1 MSTVR
6 VSGTRST
13 TPSGNYG
20 ISAPG
25 GNVTLGGGGNITIT
39 GGGNITVNAG
49 TGTTVIN
56 STQTNISGNATVGG
70 NAIITGTLTVLGD
83 TATNIHILPAPKNVG
98 SPPNPF
104 GQDDNVY
111 IGPGYVPFGGANGTY
126 QRTLAQLYL
135 AGGVGIEKDLNVGG
149 YIYGRV
155 SQATTSQQLIV
166 TATNINQVFYPTFT
180 DQLGVGT
187 YLYGDNIGLKGGLTY
202 NPSTGILTTDQAAI
216 VAATPST
223 SPETGALTVA
233 GGAGIVGEVNLGN
246 NLNVLGNIAS
256 ANIYPNADNQF
267 KIGEATARWEQAYL
281 EKIYTN
287 VITSNPGEN
296 IEIRP
301 EVPMTDIFSDIRV
314 RGKNPIGTAP
324 VVTNVLYVTVDGDDT
339 NDGRAMDA
347 SRACRTIG
355 GAINS
360 PYYQSG
366 TQIRV
371 SPGLYLE
378 NNPLEM
384 KPYTSVMGSDLRT
397 TFVEPINKTQDLFHV
412 NSGCYLA
419 FMNFLNGRSGLLEGQ
434 YTAGTNRGAYATAF
448 PPLTGNNRI
457 DLFHSP
463 YIQNCTNQS
472 GPWLKDGTLF
482 VPNQTIQ
489 VPDAV
494 GISSWDANT
503 STILVTLSTGT
514 VELGMS
520 LEVTEQDPGFFD
532 ARTLLLANKPFLQ
545 EQVVAFVDQTFNTGT
560 FVYNQTK
567 CARDTGLIV
576 DSIALDLMYSTVYNH
591 SASESTFAGLQY
603 WSQDVGRTGAIQG
616 ELTTTTEAINYARD
630 LVISLVQSVNA
641 YSVTG
646 TIATLFNTVT
656 NILNNGTIGV
666 TDQIVSNNL
675 TTSTDAATWAAY
687 KAIQANTATIQLMAV
702 NYIYNKYPAFEFN
715 TSTCYRDIGYIINS
729 VSFDLLNGGNKQSI
743 KSGVYYWGYDGAS
756 SAIPREIP
764 ETTAA
769 YNFIKSIIPNIVL
782 GQPILT
788 PYQGTYPQ
796 VYQGYN
802 ASTQEAVRLL
812 QDGIDT
818 ITNIIR
824 NGPSAAGPQ
833 YPMPVDRSPVI
844 SIQNAC
850 ALLQANRQFIVAETI
865 AYINATAG
873 KFNYSREFCY
883 RDVGIL
889 VENMSYDMAFGGNQK
904 SVESGLAYWN
914 GAVSKIAGQESQ
926 TTSAIDYLGSLCKQ
940 VVVNQTCI
948 DLLSNLGVTSALN
961 SQVRNTVLTGGSVAV
976 GVITNLFNI
985 VTDIIANGP
994 SVAPQIYVGSN
1005 PDEAYISAEI
1015 LLQANRQFI
1024 QEDTINW
1031 INTTFQ
1037 SFGYNKIK
1045 CRRDLGLIIDSV
1057 AFDLL
1062 YPTEGH
1068 SQSTFAGLQYY
1079 KQHSGDHRIRAWAQ
1093 VSAMYYLRDLCV
1105 KIIQNITPADDL
1117 VPRYSTGTQTTIAN
1131 CGTPVEAKFIYDE
1144 FTNIATI
1151 VKRNDGKWTDR
1162 IIPNGYPTDIQ
1173 SAYNTVKI
1181 LNANKNYIAKELIA
1195 FTDATQP
1202 GFQYSK
1208 TKCIRDTS
1216 YLIDAVCFDLI
1227 HGGNRQAVQNA
1238 QYYYWFNTST
1248 TVIPYEKTQTIDA
1261 FHHLAII
1268 AGQVVQNIPVS
1279 YLQTA
1284 VPQVFGITSATVVE
1298 ANTLGAS
1305 ISTITNIIQLGS
1317 KTAYAP
1323 TPIANTATQTTAT
1336 TAAFDLLLKNKKFL
1350 TEEVIAYID
1359 QQYNSTPFTYNK
1371 AKCSRDTGLIVDSLV
1386 TDLQFNSFSESN
1398 FAGLQ
1403 YWSQNGYTGRIASEI
1418 TTITNA
1424 IRYLKTIMS
1433 TVANNSSANGP
1444 YSALLIQ
1451 NDFDVITNILS
1462 NANGVVSFVTD
1473 QIVSNRTTIDPNPGV
1488 LPALQ
1493 AIQAA
1498 KPSLQQQVLDYI
1510 QSPSGLNYSASN
1522 FNTGTRYRDVGYII
1536 DSVCV
1541 DLVYGGNKQAVK
1553 SGLYYYY
1560 NDPTM
1565 SDIPGEVQQTT
1576 AAYDFIG
1583 SLLPY
1588 IIKSIP
1594 VARRFQST
1602 ATQVLALSASPGT
1615 DAEVTA
1621 LSNRIELITQII
1633 QNGPD
1638 SALPKTPLGLTATT
1652 SANVLNAIRLLA
1664 DNKTF
1669 IKAEVIAF
1677 IDATFSQNKS
1687 FQYNQEL
1694 CYRDTGLIVDA
1705 VSQDL
1710 LLGGNQKSTEA
1721 GLAYWNKGYNSVAG
1735 QESTTTMAINYA
1747 RDLALKIAANEPV
1760 YPNTLTETTQVINP
1774 FFQYG
1779 GDYMPQQSIRRNFGI
1794 VTDIITRG
1802 PQFAPPIYA
1811 GGGIFALTGPN
1822 GSSVNFAPK
1831 VVAVNTVT
1839 TGTYLISLSTSTI
1852 GYGDNHTIYFG
1863 KTSVYPI
1870 QDTGVEQ
1877 LSYALT
1883 GSVNTYNRRKLDPIG
1898 SMGGSLVDGGVISD
1912 RSPIQSF
1919 VYDAFTQINQGGRGI
1934 HITNN
1939 GYAQLVSVFTVFCSI
1954 GVQVDNGGI
1963 ASIVNSNANFGDL
1976 CLVAKGY
1983 GSRSFSGTVYNPP
1996 YTAYPSTPGPNG
2008 FNQYY
2013 PEGYWPHRGQV
2024 EIFVPDTANRPHI
2037 SLVME
2042 VVPPESYNN
2051 PLNTEKLAATGLVVK
2066 GFKNSQPS
2074 TSTIHTGTI
2083 TLTGVDTTD
2092 IAIGNNVYILDQ
2104 FGYPYDPFPW
2114 VHDEFGQALDVGGN
2128 VIPTDS
2134 INTQTNAAYRVFYAS
2149 TGTYVTDLNYNSIT
2163 LSQAVTSGAIYPN
2176 NPNYFTLYFCGNA
2189 YYTVQSS
2196 STATNPKPVGL
2207 NILSA
2212 AGLQYRDPFTAALV
2226 SPPDQVQLH
2235 ARSLQHLNSLV
2246 NSVISNATI
2255 TPVFQTDIP
2264 QFSSALV
2271 QGGNQAIP
2279 FINQRFSN
2287 LLNIITA
2294 TNVVQAQSIV
2304 PSRAITQTG
2313 TVPAGAGSAVIL
2325 IRDNIDFL
2333 AAEVSAYVIDPAGL
2347 NFASSNFNV
2356 AKCQR
2361 DVKII
2366 LQALIYDIESGGSYN
2381 MVYSGLSYWSRNGT
2395 HHIVELGEAVNDFT
2409 LFPDG
2414 ATVNF
2419 YQRSYISAS
2428 GYVFEYVGAGTNYGA
2443 LPQVGRADPDQLK
2456 ETVQLGTGK
2465 VFFTSTDQNGDFR
2478 IGPGLVISQAT
2489 GVLSGRT
2496 FTKSLF
2502 ANMTPFML
2510 AIGVG

>member
-13 TPSGNYG
+13 TPGGNYG

-25 GNVTLGGGGNITIT
+25 GNVNLTGGGDITIS

-70 NAIITGTLTVLGD
+70 NAIITGTLQVLGD
-83 TATNIHILPAPKNVG
+83 TATNIHILPGPHNVG
-98 SPPNPF
+98 SPPNPT

-111 IGPGYVPFGGANGTY
+111 IGPGYIAYGAPNGTY
-126 QRTLAQLYL
+126 QRTLAQLYV

-149 YIYGRV
+149 YIYGRI

-166 TATNINQVFYPTFT
+166 TATNVDQVFYPTFT
-180 DQLGVGT
+180 DQLGVGS
-187 YLYGDNIGLKGGLTY
+187 YLYGDNVGVKGGLTY
-202 NPSTGILTTDQAAI
+202 NPSTGLFTADQI
-216 VAATPST
+216 NVAAVTPST
-223 SPETGALTVA
+223 SPTTGALTVA

-246 NLNVLGNIAS
+246 NLNVLGDVAS

-267 KIGEATARWEQAYL
+267 KIGEAAARWKEAYL

-287 VITSNPGEN
+287 ILTSNPGED
-296 IEIRP
+296 IQIKP
-301 EVPMTDIFSDIRV
+301 DVPMTDIFGDIRV

-347 SRACRTIG
+347 SRACRTVG
-355 GAINS
+355 GAMQS

-371 SPGLYLE
+371 SPGHYLE

-397 TFVEPINKTQDLFHV
+397 TFLEPINKTQDLFHV

-448 PPLTGNNRI
+448 PPQTGDARI

-482 VPNQTIQ
+482 IPNQTIQ
-489 VPDAV
+489 VPNAV
-494 GISSWDANT
+494 GTASWDANT
-503 STILVTLSTGT
+503 TSIVVSVSTGT
-514 VELGMS
+514 IELGMS

-567 CARDTGLIV
+567 CARDTGLII

-603 WSQDVGRTGAIQG
+603 WNQDAGRTGAIQG

-630 LVISLVQSVNA
+630 LVISLVESVSA

-656 NILNNGTIGV
+656 NILINGTAGV

-687 KAIQANTATIQLMAV
+687 KAIQANTATIQLMTV
-702 NYIYNKYPAFEFN
+702 NYIYDKYPAFEFN
-715 TSTCYRDIGYIINS
+715 TSTCYRDVGYILDS

-743 KSGVYYWGYDGAS
+743 KSGVYYWGYDSAA
-756 SAIPREIP
+756 SAIPKEIP

-769 YNFIKSIIPNIVL
+769 YNFIKGIIPNIVL
-782 GQPILT
+782 GQQILT

-796 VYQGYN
+796 VYVGYN
-802 ASTQEAVRLL
+802 ASTQETVQLL
-812 QDGIDT
+812 QNSIDT

-824 NGPSAAGPQ
+824 NGPSAAGPK
-833 YPMPVDRSPVI
+833 YPMPVDRSPVV

-850 ALLQANRQFIVAETI
+850 ALLEANRQFIVAETI

-873 KFNYSREFCY
+873 KFIYSREFCY

-926 TTSAIDYLGSLCKQ
+926 TTSAIDYLASLCKQ
-940 VVVNQTCI
+940 VVVNQTCT
-948 DLLSNLGVTSALN
+948 DLLSVMGVTSALN
-961 SQVRNTVLTGGSVAV
+961 SQVRNTALTGGSIAV
-976 GVITNLFNI
+976 GTISNLFDI
-985 VTDIIANGP
+985 VTNIIDNGP

-1005 PDEAYISAEI
+1005 PDEAYISAEV

-1037 SFGYNKIK
+1037 TFGYNKIK
-1045 CRRDLGLIIDSV
+1045 CRRDLGLIIDSI

-1062 YPTEGH
+1062 YPTAGH
-1068 SQSTFAGLQYY
+1068 SQSTFAGLQYF
-1079 KQHSGDHRIRAWAQ
+1079 KQHSGDHRIRSWAE
-1093 VSAMYYLRDLCV
+1093 VSAMLYLRDLAV

-1131 CGTPVEAKFIYDE
+1131 CGTPIEAKFIYDE

-1151 VKRNDGKWTDR
+1151 VQKNDGKWTDR
-1162 IIPNGYPTDIQ
+1162 IVPNGYPVGIQ
-1173 SAYNTVKI
+1173 SAYDTVYI
-1181 LNANKNYIAKELIA
+1181 LNANKAYIAQEVIA
-1195 FTDATQP
+1195 YTDATQP
-1202 GFQYSK
+1202 GIQYNK
-1208 TKCIRDTS
+1208 VKCARDVS
-1216 YLIDAVCFDLI
+1216 YLIDAVSFDLI

-1238 QYYYWFNTST
+1238 QYYYWWNTAT
-1248 TVIPYEKTQTIDA
+1248 TVIPNEQPQTIDA
-1261 FHHLAII
+1261 FQYLSTI
-1268 AGQVVQNIPVS
+1268 AGQVVQNIPVAQ
-1279 YLQTA
+1279 LQTA
-1284 VPQVFGITSATVVE
+1284 VPQVFGITSATVTE
-1298 ANTLGAS
+1298 ANVIGAS
-1305 ISTITNIIQLGS
+1305 VSTITSIIQQGP
-1317 KTAYAP
+1317 TIAYAP
-1323 TPIANTATQTTAT
+1323 TPIANTATQTTST
-1336 TAAFDLLLKNKKFL
+1336 NAAFDLLLKNKQFL

-1359 QQYNSTPFTYNK
+1359 RQYNSTSFTYDK
-1371 AKCSRDTGLIVDSLV
+1371 VKCGRDTGLIVDSLV

-1418 TTITNA
+1418 TTTTNA
-1424 IRYLKTIMS
+1424 IKYLKTIMA
-1433 TVANNSSANGP
+1433 TVANNSSVNGP
-1444 YSALLIQ
+1444 YSANLIQ

-1462 NANGVVSFVTD
+1462 NVGGIVGFITD
-1473 QIVSNRTTIDPNPGV
+1473 QIVSNGTTIDANPGV
-1488 LPALQ
+1488 IPAFQ

-1522 FNTGTRYRDVGYII
+1522 FNTGTCYRDVGYII
-1536 DSVCV
+1536 DSVCI
-1541 DLVYGGNKQAVK
+1541 DFMYGGNKQAVK
-1553 SGLYYYY
+1553 AGLYYYY
-1560 NDPTM
+1560 NDPTQ
-1565 SDIPGEVQQTT
+1565 SDIPGEIQQTT

-1588 IIKSIP
+1588 IIKSTP

-1602 ATQVLALSASPGT
+1602 ATQVLALASPGT

-1621 LSNRIELITQII
+1621 LSDRIELITQII

-1652 SANVLNAIRLLA
+1652 TASTINAIKLLA
-1664 DNKTF
+1664 ENRGF
-1669 IKAEVIAF
+1669 IQAEVLAF
-1677 IDATFSQNKS
+1677 IDATFSQSKS
-1687 FQYNQEL
+1687 FEYNQEL

-1710 LLGGNQKSTEA
+1710 LLGGNQKSIEA
-1721 GLAYWNKGYNSVAG
+1721 GLAYWNQGYNYVAG

-1760 YPNTLTETTQVINP
+1760 YPNTLTETTQIINP

-1794 VTDIITRG
+1794 ITDIISRG
-1802 PQFAPPIYA
+1802 PQVAPPVYA
-1811 GGGIFALTGPN
+1811 GGGIFALTGLN

-1831 VVAVNTVT
+1831 VVAVNTIT
-1839 TGTYLISLSTSTI
+1839 TGTYLIGLSTSTI

-1863 KTSVYPI
+1863 QTSVYPL
-1870 QDTGVEQ
+1870 QDPAVEQ

-1883 GSVNTYNRRKLDPIG
+1883 GATDTYDRRKLDPIG
-1898 SMGGSLVDGGVISD
+1898 SMGGSLVDGAVISD
-1912 RSPIQSF
+1912 KSPIQSF

-1939 GYAQLVSVFTVFCSI
+1939 GYAQLVSVFTVFCSV

-1983 GSRSFSGTVYNPP
+1983 GTRSFSGTIYNPP
-1996 YTAYPSTPGPNG
+1996 YTAYPNTPGPNG
-2008 FNQYY
+2008 FDQYY
-2013 PEGYWPHRGQV
+2013 PEGFWPHRGEV
-2024 EIFVPDTANRPHI
+2024 LVFVPDTANRPHI

-2051 PLNTEKLAATGLVVK
+2051 PLNTDKLAATGLVVK
-2066 GFKNSQPS
+2066 GFKNAQPS

-2083 TLTGVDTTD
+2083 SLSGIDTTD

-2114 VHDEFGQALDVGGN
+2114 VHDEFGQALDVDGN
-2128 VIPTDS
+2128 VVPTDS
-2134 INTQTNAAYRVFYAS
+2134 VNTQTNAAYMQWYAS
-2149 TGTYVTDLNYNSIT
+2149 TGTYVTDLNYNSIVLNKAT
-2163 LSQAVTSGAIYPN
+2163 TGGSIFAD
-2176 NPNYFTLYFCGNA
+2176 NPNYFTLYFCGNS

-2196 STATNPKPVGL
+2196 TTSTNPKPVGL

-2212 AGLQYRDPFTAALV
+2212 AGLQYQDPFTGLTV
-2226 SPPDQVQLH
+2226 SPPDQVQQH
-2235 ARSLQHLNSLV
+2235 ARALQHLNTLV
-2246 NSVISNATI
+2246 NSVISNQTI
-2255 TPVFQTDIP
+2255 TPTFQTDIP
-2264 QFSSALV
+2264 QFSSTLV
-2271 QGGNQAIP
+2271 QGGDQAIP
-2279 FINQRFSN
+2279 FINQRFGN
-2287 LLNIITA
+2287 LLNIVTA
-2294 TNVVQAQSIV
+2294 TNIVQAQSIV
-2304 PSRAITQTG
+2304 PSRAITKTG
-2313 TVPAGAGSAVIL
+2313 TVPAGAGSAVTL
-2325 IRDNIDFL
+2325 ITDNIDFL
-2333 AAEVSAYVIDPAGL
+2333 AAELTAYITDPAGL

-2366 LQALIYDIESGGSYN
+2366 LQSLIYDIESGGSYN
-2381 MVYSGLSYWSRNGT
+2381 MVYAGLSYWSRNGT
-2395 HHIVELGEAVNDFT
+2395 HHIVELGEAVSDFS

-2510 AIGVG
+2510 AIGLG